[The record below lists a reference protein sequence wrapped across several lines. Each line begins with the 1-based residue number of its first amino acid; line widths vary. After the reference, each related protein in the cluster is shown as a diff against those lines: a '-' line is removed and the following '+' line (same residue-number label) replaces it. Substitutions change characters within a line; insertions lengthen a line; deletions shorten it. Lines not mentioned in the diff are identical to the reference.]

1 MKAADNDMNCENIK
15 GQLTDWL
22 NHNLTTS
29 DRSEVE
35 KHLIHCLHCQEEFAA
50 SRQVWEAMGQ
60 IKVPEPSRE
69 MRVQF
74 HAMLD
79 TFKASEKARRHSS
92 LENLLGKIKGF
103 VLPQWSIQL
112 AFSLLLVGLGWVIGS
127 KTSRPKIEV
136 NTYEQQ
142 IDMLAGQVQEMKST
156 MMLSLIENPSATE
169 RLRAVGYTSEITNAD
184 ERVIEAL
191 FATLNN
197 DPNVNVRLV
206 TLEALTQFT
215 KNPAV
220 REGLVKSL
228 AIQDSPMV
236 QVALADVMVKM
247 QEKGS
252 VKALQ
257 SLLRKEDLNDLVKN
271 KIEQSIKD
279 LS

>member
-1 MKAADNDMNCENIK
+1 MKAADNDMTCENAK

-22 NHNLTTS
+22 DHKLTNT

-60 IKVPEPSRE
+60 IKMPEPSAE
-69 MRVQF
+69 MRVRF

-79 TFKASEKARRHSS
+79 TFRASEKASHRSS
-92 LENLLGKIKGF
+92 FRNLLGKIRDIA
-103 VLPQWSIQL
+103 LPQWSIQL
-112 AFSLLLVGLGWVIGS
+112 GFSLLLVGLGWVIGS
-127 KTSRPKIEV
+127 KTSQPEIEV

-142 IDMLAGQVQEMKST
+142 IDLLAGQIQEMKSK
-156 MMLSLIENPSATE
+156 MMLALIENPSATE
-169 RLRAVGYTSEITNAD
+169 RLRAVGYTNEITEAD
-184 ERVIEAL
+184 GHVIEAL

-206 TLEALTQFT
+206 TLEALTRYT
-215 KNPAV
+215 KNAAV
-220 REGLVKSL
+220 RDGLVKSL
-228 AIQDSPMV
+228 ALQDSPLV
-236 QVALADVMVKM
+236 QVALADVMVQM
-247 QEKGS
+247 QEKSS
-252 VKALQ
+252 VEALK